1 MSIFCTLTKITKT
14 ILLFLFFNVVNY
26 AYQINLKWLVCTYL
40 ITYLCLNVVEC
51 FYYKKCFELLKSAP
65 DEYPHI
71 NLKRY
76 N

>member
-1 MSIFCTLTKITKT
+1 MP
-14 ILLFLFFNVVNY
+14 
-26 AYQINLKWLVCTYL
+26 KWHLV
-40 ITYLCLNVVEC
+40 EG